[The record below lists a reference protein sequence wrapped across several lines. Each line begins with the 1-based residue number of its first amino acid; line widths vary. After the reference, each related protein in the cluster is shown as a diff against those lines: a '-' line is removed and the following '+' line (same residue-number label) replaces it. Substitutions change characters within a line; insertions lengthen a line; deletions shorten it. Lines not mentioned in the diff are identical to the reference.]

1 MNENEEKLTVNQRAN
16 FGSESAYMYMY
27 IIVLEVLPDV
37 EGALTFML
45 ISVQTV
51 LATLHS
57 YMYVCVDSSQTTN
70 VYTAKHYP
78 IHTCVDTTWNI
89 AQAQSS
95 CTYVYMYIVMNV
107 QLATV
112 MNLANASHLKRIQ
125 AVLDY

>member
-27 IIVLEVLPDV
+27 IIVLEVLPNV

-57 YMYVCVDSSQTTN
+57 YMHVCVASSQTTN
-70 VYTAKHYP
+70 VYTAEHYP
-78 IHTCVDTTWNI
+78 IHTCVDTTYMEHF
-89 AQAQSS
+89 SGT
-95 CTYVYMYIVMNV
+95 TYIHVYSNEC
-107 QLATV
+107 
-112 MNLANASHLKRIQ
+112 
-125 AVLDY
+125 

>member
-57 YMYVCVDSSQTTN
+57 YMHVCVASSQTTN
-70 VYTAKHYP
+70 LLYCRTLPHSYL
-78 IHTCVDTTWNI
+78 C
-89 AQAQSS
+89 
-95 CTYVYMYIVMNV
+95 
-107 QLATV
+107 
-112 MNLANASHLKRIQ
+112 
-125 AVLDY
+125 